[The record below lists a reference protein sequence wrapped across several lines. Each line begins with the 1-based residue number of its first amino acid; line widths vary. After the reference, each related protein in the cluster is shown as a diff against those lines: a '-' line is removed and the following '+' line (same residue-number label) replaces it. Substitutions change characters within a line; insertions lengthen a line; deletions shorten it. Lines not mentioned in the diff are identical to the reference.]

1 MMSNTEMLS
10 AFRAFLDK
18 EFSSENLLFLE
29 AAQAFRMR
37 FARAVSSPER
47 AQDAGATPAIA
58 DDSSSFSVWL
68 RLPISSASSAARSG
82 AAEAESAR
90 AASSASSLTDELIAS
105 DGLALFRQF
114 VSRHADQQINLPA
127 ELVTPLCVAL
137 SIDPHTHE
145 PNATATFVPRRAT
158 DSLAAQQGKPATA
171 TSSIV
176 APSPAAAASLRNEQK
191 SNHLQLLATPQRV
204 SAPAKSTR
212 RASYSGPLPFISGS
226 SRGHGMD
233 ASPAPAAAMG
243 AAIAVSSANATD
255 LPEPPL
261 APPESASDLHFAA
274 AAPALPALAAPSASA
289 SASASSHEAKSES
302 VAHNEGGSAAILIH
316 AHMFVA
322 AEQNIFRLLETDSF
336 QRFRV
341 HWSATRAEATAAV
354 AAAAPRPELKK
365 RASLFA
371 TMF

>member
-37 FARAVSSPER
+37 FSRAVSSPER
-47 AQDAGATPAIA
+47 VQDAGAAPAIA
-58 DDSSSFSVWL
+58 DDSSSFFVWL

-82 AAEAESAR
+82 AAEAESAC
-90 AASSASSLTDELIAS
+90 AASSASSLDDESIAS

-114 VSRHADQQINLPA
+114 VSRHADQQINLPS

-145 PNATATFVPRRAT
+145 PIAAATVAPRHAA
-158 DSLAAQQGKPATA
+158 DSLAAQPGKSATA
-171 TSSIV
+171 APSIV
-176 APSPAAAASLRNEQK
+176 APSPAAAASLLGEQK
-191 SNHLQLLATPQRV
+191 SNHLQLLAAQQRV

-233 ASPAPAAAMG
+233 AMPASAAAMG
-243 AAIAVSSANATD
+243 AALAVSSASATD
-255 LPEPPL
+255 LPESRL
-261 APPESASDLHFAA
+261 APPDSTSDLHFAA
-274 AAPALPALAAPSASA
+274 AASALPALAAPSASA
-289 SASASSHEAKSES
+289 SSHVAKSES
-302 VAHNEGGSAAILIH
+302 VARNESGSAAILIH

-341 HWSATRAEATAAV
+341 HWSATRATRADATAAV

-365 RASLFA
+365 RASLFS
-371 TMF
+371 T